1 MESINVGIK
10 QRPAC
15 PRSFARL
22 SPFRTQ
28 TGARTFA
35 NRTPRN
41 PDHGASDACG
51 DDESRSSDTPM
62 RPCKSSRKFC
72 IAILIEAPMH

>member
-1 MESINVGIK
+1 MEPINVGIK

-15 PRSFARL
+15 ARSFARL
-22 SPFRTQ
+22 SPFRGQ
-28 TGARTFA
+28 TGKRTFA

-41 PDHGASDACG
+41 PDHRGSDACD

-62 RPCKSSRKFC
+62 RACKSSRKFC
-72 IAILIEAPMH
+72 MAILIEAPMH